1 MSKRLASFHGPSTP
15 TSSPV
20 SQPRHPG
27 TPASP
32 SRASETTIHR
42 KARTLLQ
49 ELRSLSH
56 AWDDVVLVDGLN
68 AARTLVDTRTEL
80 NNAFAVHAPGSLP
93 RSPIVGPKLAVM
105 EKCIVQ
111 LDTVL
116 TKLVRIPFMNA
127 FSGQSLSCDQQ
138 QKNLR
143 RMGTVV
149 DNLEALYHEAQKTKG
164 PKWCKEEPLWL
175 SWSLEKFVLSIG
187 SITTPYHRSLVLL
200 DGLVN
205 QLRSHSLSFETS
217 RLIINQWIEQLYL
230 VENGWDAQ
238 WEDICAVEVEKW
250 DAR

>member
-27 TPASP
+27 IPASP
-32 SRASETTIHR
+32 SRTSETTIHR

-56 AWDDVVLVDGLN
+56 AWDDLVLVDGLK
-68 AARTLVDTRTEL
+68 AAHTLVDTRTEL
-80 NNAFAVHAPGSLP
+80 DNALALLAPGSLP
-93 RSPIVGPKLAVM
+93 RSPIVGPKLAIM
-105 EKCIVQ
+105 EKCIAQ

-116 TKLVRIPFMNA
+116 TKL
-127 FSGQSLSCDQQ
+127 

-175 SWSLEKFVLSIG
+175 SWSLEKFVLSMG
-187 SITTPYHRSLVLL
+187 GITTPYHRSLVLL
-200 DGLVN
+200 EDHVK

-217 RLIINQWIEQLYL
+217 RIIINQWVEQPYL
-230 VENGWDAQ
+230 EENGWDTQ
-238 WEDICAVEVEKW
+238 WEDLCVVEVEKW

>member
-56 AWDDVVLVDGLN
+56 GWDDVVLVDGLN

-116 TKLVRIPFMNA
+116 TKL
-127 FSGQSLSCDQQ
+127 

>member
-42 KARTLLQ
+42 KTRTLLQ

-56 AWDDVVLVDGLN
+56 AWDDIVLIDGLK

-80 NNAFAVHAPGSLP
+80 DNAVAVLAPGTLP
-93 RSPIVGPKLAVM
+93 RSPIAGPKLALM

-116 TKLVRIPFMNA
+116 TKL
-127 FSGQSLSCDQQ
+127 

-143 RMGTVV
+143 RMGTIV
-149 DNLEALYHEAQKTKG
+149 DSLEALYHEAQTTKG

-187 SITTPYHRSLVLL
+187 VITTPYHRSLVLL

-205 QLRSHSLSFETS
+205 QLRSHSLSFEAS
-217 RLIINQWIEQLYL
+217 RLIINQWIEQPYL

>member
-116 TKLVRIPFMNA
+116 TKL
-127 FSGQSLSCDQQ
+127 

-143 RMGTVV
+143 RMGTAV
-149 DNLEALYHEAQKTKG
+149 DNLEALYHEVQKTKG